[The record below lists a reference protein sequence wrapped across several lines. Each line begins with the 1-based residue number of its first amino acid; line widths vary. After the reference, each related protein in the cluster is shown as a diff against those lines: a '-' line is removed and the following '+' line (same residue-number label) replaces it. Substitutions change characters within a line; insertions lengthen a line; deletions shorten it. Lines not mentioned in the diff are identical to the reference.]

1 MIRLFIAVPI
11 PQEIQYQLHAM
22 GRSLP
27 GARPVPEDQIH
38 LTLRFIGEVEGSMF
52 KDIKEG
58 LAEIEFPAFT
68 MSVQGVGHFPPRG
81 KPRVLW
87 AGTQPTE
94 PLIKLKRKIDT
105 SLIGCG
111 IGPDSRKYSPHI
123 TIARLNNPP
132 MQRLTS
138 FLAGNAFLRFDEFRV
153 NSFLL
158 FSSKLSN
165 KGAAHKVEAEY
176 QLDTEA

>member
-11 PQEIQYQLHAM
+11 PEEIQDQLHAM

-27 GARPVPEDQIH
+27 GAKPVPAEQIH

-52 KDIKEG
+52 KDIREA
-58 LAEIEFPAFT
+58 LAEINSTAFS
-68 MSVQGVGHFPPRG
+68 MAVQGVGHFPPRG

-87 AGTQPTE
+87 AGVVPAE

-105 SLIGCG
+105 SLISCR
-111 IGPDSRKYSPHI
+111 IGADPRKYSPHI

-132 MQRLTS
+132 MQRIAS
-138 FLAGNAFLRFDEFRV
+138 FLAGNAFLRFDEFQV
-153 NSFLL
+153 DSFLL

-165 KGAAHKVEAEY
+165 KGALHRVEAEY
-176 QLDTEA
+176 HLAS